1 MPIILTILLL
11 AALVAL
17 VLLMP
22 SKGAIG
28 EKRVARMLEKQL
40 PDDYVVMN
48 DITVPSDFGTTQ
60 IDHIVFSTC
69 GIFIIETKNYKGW
82 ITGSDRSEYW
92 QKNMYGYKYQFRNP
106 TRQNYAHFK
115 ALQSLLGFSDY
126 CFHPIVVFANSA
138 WLRLTTRNDVVNNA
152 HLIDTILKYQ
162 NVVLT
167 AEDIQSA
174 IHKVQSVALVEKGT
188 KKQHVHNVRANI
200 NDRNNKIRSGICP
213 RCGGTLVERNG
224 KYGRFYGCSNY
235 PACKFTLKH

>member
-1 MPIILTILLL
+1 MSIILSILLI

-28 EKRVARMLEKQL
+28 EKRVARMLEKHL

-48 DITVPSDFGTTQ
+48 DITIPSDFGTTQ
-60 IDHIVFSTC
+60 IDHIVFSTR

-92 QKNMYGYKYQFRNP
+92 QKNVYGYKYQFRNP

-115 ALQSLLGFSDY
+115 ALQSLLRFSDY

-174 IHKVQSVALVEKGT
+174 IHKVRSAALVEKGT
-188 KKQHVHNVRANI
+188 KKQHVNNVRANI
-200 NDRNNKIRSGICP
+200 SDRNQKIRSGICP
-213 RCGGTLVERNG
+213 RCGGQLVERKG

-235 PACKFTLKH
+235 PGCNFTLKH